1 METNEQE
8 NTNPTAEQAAAERT
22 TPAPE
27 QEATP
32 APEQEATPAPE
43 QAASASEQDAPQ
55 EKGAQAPGES
65 PAEAADPSDDNAARE
80 EEKANAEATAPDE
93 APAPDE
99 TAASEAP
106 APTEPN
112 WREMYARTMADFDNF
127 RKRTARDREE
137 LFKSAATDILKD
149 LLPTVDNLALAL
161 DKAADKE
168 DPFVKGI
175 QLVYDGLV
183 KMLADHGA
191 VPVDSLGEALDT
203 NFHEAIATLPSP
215 EVPEGHVMTEVKRG
229 WLLNGKVLR
238 AAQVV
243 VSAGKGE

>member
-8 NTNPTAEQAAAERT
+8 NTNPTTEQDAAET
-22 TPAPE
+22 
-27 QEATP
+27 ATP
-32 APEQEATPAPE
+32 APEQEAASAPE
-43 QAASASEQDAPQ
+43 QEAPPENDAAASA
-55 EKGAQAPGES
+55 ES
-65 PAEAADPSDDNAARE
+65 PDETADTTDNAARE
-80 EEKANAEATAPDE
+80 EEKNDGETAV
-93 APAPDE
+93 PDE
-99 TAASEAP
+99 TAAP
-106 APTEPN
+106 AEPD
-112 WREMYARTMADFDNF
+112 WKEMYARTMADFDNF

-168 DPFVKGI
+168 DPFVKGV

-191 VPVDSLGEALDT
+191 VPVDSLGEPLDT

>member
-1 METNEQE
+1 MEKNEQE
-8 NTNPTAEQAAAERT
+8 NTNPTTEKSAAEPTAAESATTAPEQDVPQENQEQATTESPDEAASTDKTAGAEEKPEDEAVAPDAAAEN
-22 TPAPE
+22 AAGE
-27 QEATP
+27 E
-32 APEQEATPAPE
+32 
-43 QAASASEQDAPQ
+43 AASS
-55 EKGAQAPGES
+55 
-65 PAEAADPSDDNAARE
+65 EAAAA
-80 EEKANAEATAPDE
+80 E
-93 APAPDE
+93 APAAPVEPD
-99 TAASEAP
+99 
-106 APTEPN
+106 
-112 WREMYARTMADFDNF
+112 WKGMYARTMADFDNF

-168 DPFVKGI
+168 DPFVKGV

-183 KMLADHGA
+183 KMLSDHGA
-191 VPVDSLGEALDT
+191 VPIDSLGEPLDT

>member
-1 METNEQE
+1 MEKNEQE
-8 NTNPTAEQAAAERT
+8 NTNPTTEQDAAET
-22 TPAPE
+22 
-27 QEATP
+27 ATP
-32 APEQEATPAPE
+32 APEQEAASAPE
-43 QAASASEQDAPQ
+43 Q
-55 EKGAQAPGES
+55 
-65 PAEAADPSDDNAARE
+65 
-80 EEKANAEATAPDE
+80 E
-93 APAPDE
+93 APAENDAAASGELPDE
-99 TAASEAP
+99 TADTAENAAGEEAANGESDVAEAP
-106 APTEPN
+106 AAPTEPD
-112 WREMYARTMADFDNF
+112 WKEMYARTMADFDNF

-137 LFKSAATDILKD
+137 LFKSAAADILKD

-168 DPFVKGI
+168 DPFVKGV

-191 VPVDSLGEALDT
+191 VPVDSLGEPLDT

>member
-1 METNEQE
+1 METNEEE
-8 NTNPTAEQAAAERT
+8 NAQMTAEQAAAEK
-22 TPAPE
+22 
-27 QEATP
+27 ATP
-32 APEQEATPAPE
+32 APEQEAASAPE
-43 QAASASEQDAPQ
+43 QEAPPENDAVAS
-55 EKGAQAPGES
+55 GES
-65 PAEAADPSDDNAARE
+65 PDEAADTTDNAAGE
-80 EEKANAEATAPDE
+80 EAANGESDVAE
-93 APAPDE
+93 APA
-99 TAASEAP
+99 
-106 APTEPN
+106 APTEPD
-112 WREMYARTMADFDNF
+112 WKGMYARTMADFDNF

-168 DPFVKGI
+168 DPFVKGV

-191 VPVDSLGEALDT
+191 VPVDSLGEPLDT

>member
-8 NTNPTAEQAAAERT
+8 NTNPTTEQDAAET
-22 TPAPE
+22 
-27 QEATP
+27 ATP
-32 APEQEATPAPE
+32 APEQDAPAE
-43 QAASASEQDAPQ
+43 NDAAAS
-55 EKGAQAPGES
+55 GES
-65 PAEAADPSDDNAARE
+65 PDEAADTTDNAAGE
-80 EEKANAEATAPDE
+80 EAANGESDVAE
-93 APAPDE
+93 APA
-99 TAASEAP
+99 
-106 APTEPN
+106 APTEPD
-112 WREMYARTMADFDNF
+112 WKGMYARTMADFDNF

-168 DPFVKGI
+168 DPFVKGV

-191 VPVDSLGEALDT
+191 VPVDSLGEPLDT

-215 EVPEGHVMTEVKRG
+215 EVPEGHVMAEVKRG

>member
-8 NTNPTAEQAAAERT
+8 NTNPTTEQDAAET
-22 TPAPE
+22 
-27 QEATP
+27 ATP
-32 APEQEATPAPE
+32 APEQEAASAPE
-43 QAASASEQDAPQ
+43 QDVPAENDAAAS
-55 EKGAQAPGES
+55 GES
-65 PAEAADPSDDNAARE
+65 PDEAADTTDNAAGE
-80 EEKANAEATAPDE
+80 EAANGESDVAEALA
-93 APAPDE
+93 
-99 TAASEAP
+99 
-106 APTEPN
+106 APTEPD
-112 WREMYARTMADFDNF
+112 WKGMYARTMADFDNF

-168 DPFVKGI
+168 DPFVKGV

-191 VPVDSLGEALDT
+191 VPVDSLGEPLDT

>member
-8 NTNPTAEQAAAERT
+8 NTNPTTEQDAAET
-22 TPAPE
+22 AAPAPEQESTSASE

-32 APEQEATPAPE
+32 APEQA
-43 QAASASEQDAPQ
+43 AASASEQDAPQ
-55 EKGAQAPGES
+55 EKGAQASDES
-65 PAEAADPSDDNAARE
+65 PAEAADPADDNAARD

-93 APAPDE
+93 

-106 APTEPN
+106 AAPTEPN

-168 DPFVKGI
+168 DPFVKGV

-191 VPVDSLGEALDT
+191 VPVDSVGEPLDT

>member
-8 NTNPTAEQAAAERT
+8 NTNPTTEQDAAET
-22 TPAPE
+22 
-27 QEATP
+27 ATP
-32 APEQEATPAPE
+32 APEQDAPAE
-43 QAASASEQDAPQ
+43 NDAAAS
-55 EKGAQAPGES
+55 GES
-65 PAEAADPSDDNAARE
+65 
-80 EEKANAEATAPDE
+80 
-93 APAPDE
+93 PDE
-99 TAASEAP
+99 TADTAENAAGEEAANGESDVAEAP
-106 APTEPN
+106 AAPTEPD
-112 WREMYARTMADFDNF
+112 WKEMYARTMADFDNF

-137 LFKSAATDILKD
+137 LFKSAAADILKD

-168 DPFVKGI
+168 DPFVKGV

-191 VPVDSLGEALDT
+191 VPVDSLGEPLDT

>member
-1 METNEQE
+1 MGRDY
-8 NTNPTAEQAAAERT
+8 AEPAAE
-22 TPAPE
+22 E
-27 QEATP
+27 
-32 APEQEATPAPE
+32 
-43 QAASASEQDAPQ
+43 
-55 EKGAQAPGES
+55 
-65 PAEAADPSDDNAARE
+65 PAEAGETP
-80 EEKANAEATAPDE
+80 AEAPKEPD
-93 APAPDE
+93 
-99 TAASEAP
+99 
-106 APTEPN
+106 
-112 WREMYARTMADFDNF
+112 WKGMYARTMADFDNF

-168 DPFVKGI
+168 DPFVKGV

-191 VPVDSLGEALDT
+191 VPVDSLGEPLDT

>member
-1 METNEQE
+1 MEKNEQE
-8 NTNPTAEQAAAERT
+8 NTNPTTEQAAAEAT
-22 TPAPE
+22 AAKAAATAPE
-27 QEATP
+27 QDAS
-32 APEQEATPAPE
+32 PENDA
-43 QAASASEQDAPQ
+43 AASGESSVVTADPAEN
-55 EKGAQAPGES
+55 APG
-65 PAEAADPSDDNAARE
+65 AEAANGESAA
-80 EEKANAEATAPDE
+80 AETSA
-93 APAPDE
+93 
-99 TAASEAP
+99 
-106 APTEPN
+106 APTEPD
-112 WREMYARTMADFDNF
+112 WKEMYARTMADFDNF

-137 LFKSAATDILKD
+137 LFKSAAADILKD

-168 DPFVKGI
+168 DPFVKGV

-191 VPVDSLGEALDT
+191 VPVDSLGEPLDT

>member
-8 NTNPTAEQAAAERT
+8 NTNPTTEQAAAEVA
-22 TPAPE
+22 TPVPE
-27 QEATP
+27 QDATP
-32 APEQEATPAPE
+32 APEQEAPPE
-43 QAASASEQDAPQ
+43 NDVQTSGKSPDETTDTTDKAAGEEEQP
-55 EKGAQAPGES
+55 
-65 PAEAADPSDDNAARE
+65 E
-80 EEKANAEATAPDE
+80 EEKPEGEAAAEDPPA
-93 APAPDE
+93 APAEPD
-99 TAASEAP
+99 
-106 APTEPN
+106 
-112 WREMYARTMADFDNF
+112 WKGMYARTMADFDNF

-161 DKAADKE
+161 DKATDKE
-168 DPFVKGI
+168 DPFVKGV

-191 VPVDSLGEALDT
+191 VPVDSLGEPLDT

>member
-8 NTNPTAEQAAAERT
+8 NTNPTTEQAAAET
-22 TPAPE
+22 
-27 QEATP
+27 ATP
-32 APEQEATPAPE
+32 APEQEAAPAPE
-43 QAASASEQDAPQ
+43 QDVPQ
-55 EKGAQAPGES
+55 ENDAATSGES
-65 PAEAADPSDDNAARE
+65 PDEAADTTDNAAGE
-80 EEKANAEATAPDE
+80 EEKTDGAAAAPEAPAAPTAPD
-93 APAPDE
+93 
-99 TAASEAP
+99 
-106 APTEPN
+106 
-112 WREMYARTMADFDNF
+112 WKGMYARTMADFDNF

-168 DPFVKGI
+168 DPFVKGV

-191 VPVDSLGEALDT
+191 VPVDSLGEPLDT

>member
-1 METNEQE
+1 MTMENNEEE
-8 NTNPTAEQAAAERT
+8 NTNQAAEPAAAEET
-22 TPAPE
+22 VPAEDAPDTAD
-27 QEATP
+27 ATDT
-32 APEQEATPAPE
+32 AE
-43 QAASASEQDAPQ
+43 AASSGEAAATDGSAAESAAAEPADAESTAEESAAKEP
-55 EKGAQAPGES
+55 ADDNPADGEPVDAKPADET
-65 PAEAADPSDDNAARE
+65 PAEAPKE
-80 EEKANAEATAPDE
+80 PD
-93 APAPDE
+93 
-99 TAASEAP
+99 
-106 APTEPN
+106 
-112 WREMYARTMADFDNF
+112 WKEMYARTMADFDNF

-161 DKAADKE
+161 DKATDKE
-168 DPFVKGI
+168 DPFVKGV

-191 VPVDSLGEALDT
+191 VPVDSLGEPLDT

>member
-8 NTNPTAEQAAAERT
+8 NTNPTTEQAAAEAT
-22 TPAPE
+22 AAKAAATAPE
-27 QEATP
+27 QEATS
-32 APEQEATPAPE
+32 APEQEAPPE
-43 QAASASEQDAPQ
+43 NDAAASA
-55 EKGAQAPGES
+55 ES
-65 PAEAADPSDDNAARE
+65 PDETADTTDNAARE
-80 EEKANAEATAPDE
+80 EEKNDGETAV
-93 APAPDE
+93 PDE
-99 TAASEAP
+99 TAAP
-106 APTEPN
+106 AEPD
-112 WREMYARTMADFDNF
+112 WKEMYARTMADFDNF

-168 DPFVKGI
+168 DPFVKGV

-191 VPVDSLGEALDT
+191 VPVDSLGEPLDT

>member
-1 METNEQE
+1 MEKNEQE
-8 NTNPTAEQAAAERT
+8 NTNPTTEQAAAEAT
-22 TPAPE
+22 AAKAAATAPE
-27 QEATP
+27 QDAS
-32 APEQEATPAPE
+32 PENDA
-43 QAASASEQDAPQ
+43 AAS
-55 EKGAQAPGES
+55 GES
-65 PAEAADPSDDNAARE
+65 SDETADPAENAAGAEAANGESAA
-80 EEKANAEATAPDE
+80 AETSA
-93 APAPDE
+93 
-99 TAASEAP
+99 
-106 APTEPN
+106 APTEPD
-112 WREMYARTMADFDNF
+112 WKEMYARTMADFDNF

-137 LFKSAATDILKD
+137 LFKSAAADILKD

-168 DPFVKGI
+168 DPFVKGV

-191 VPVDSLGEALDT
+191 VPVDSLGEPLDT

>member
-1 METNEQE
+1 MEKNEQE
-8 NTNPTAEQAAAERT
+8 NTNPTTEQAAAEAT
-22 TPAPE
+22 AAKAAATAP
-27 QEATP
+27 
-32 APEQEATPAPE
+32 
-43 QAASASEQDAPQ
+43 EQDAPA
-55 EKGAQAPGES
+55 ENDAAASGES
-65 PAEAADPSDDNAARE
+65 
-80 EEKANAEATAPDE
+80 
-93 APAPDE
+93 PDE
-99 TAASEAP
+99 TADTAENAAGEEAANGESDVAEAP
-106 APTEPN
+106 AAPTEPD
-112 WREMYARTMADFDNF
+112 WKEMYARTMADFDNF

-137 LFKSAATDILKD
+137 LFKSAAADILKD

-168 DPFVKGI
+168 DPFVKGV

-191 VPVDSLGEALDT
+191 VPVDSLGEPLDT

>member
-8 NTNPTAEQAAAERT
+8 NTNPETEQSAAEAAAAES
-22 TPAPE
+22 A
-27 QEATP
+27 AT
-32 APEQEATPAPE
+32 
-43 QAASASEQDAPQ
+43 ASEQDAPQ
-55 EKGAQAPGES
+55 ENDAQATSESSEESTAVPDAAGEEDGAS
-65 PAEAADPSDDNAARE
+65 GGEDA
-80 EEKANAEATAPDE
+80 
-93 APAPDE
+93 APA
-99 TAASEAP
+99 
-106 APTEPN
+106 EPN
-112 WREMYARTMADFDNF
+112 WKEMYARTMADFDNF

-161 DKAADKE
+161 DKAADKD
-168 DPFVKGI
+168 DPFVKGV

-191 VPVDSLGEALDT
+191 VPVDSLGEPLDT

>member
-8 NTNPTAEQAAAERT
+8 NTNPTTEQDAAET
-22 TPAPE
+22 
-27 QEATP
+27 ATP
-32 APEQEATPAPE
+32 APEQEAASAPE
-43 QAASASEQDAPQ
+43 Q
-55 EKGAQAPGES
+55 
-65 PAEAADPSDDNAARE
+65 
-80 EEKANAEATAPDE
+80 E
-93 APAPDE
+93 APAENDAAASGESPDE
-99 TAASEAP
+99 TADTAENAAGEEAANGESDVAEAP
-106 APTEPN
+106 AAPTEPD
-112 WREMYARTMADFDNF
+112 WKEMYARTMADFDNF

-137 LFKSAATDILKD
+137 LFKSAAADILKD

-168 DPFVKGI
+168 DPFVKGV

-191 VPVDSLGEALDT
+191 VPVDSLGEPLDT

>member
-1 METNEQE
+1 MEKNEQE
-8 NTNPTAEQAAAERT
+8 NTNPTMEQAAAET
-22 TPAPE
+22 
-27 QEATP
+27 ATP
-32 APEQEATPAPE
+32 APEQEAASVPE
-43 QAASASEQDAPQ
+43 QEAPPENDAAAS
-55 EKGAQAPGES
+55 GES
-65 PAEAADPSDDNAARE
+65 PDEAADTTDNAVG
-80 EEKANAEATAPDE
+80 EKEKNDGETAAPE
-93 APAPDE
+93 APA
-99 TAASEAP
+99 AP
-106 APTEPN
+106 AEPN
-112 WREMYARTMADFDNF
+112 WKGMYARTMADFDNF

-137 LFKSAATDILKD
+137 LFKSAAADILKD

-168 DPFVKGI
+168 DPFVKGV

-191 VPVDSLGEALDT
+191 VPVDSLGEPLDT

>member
-8 NTNPTAEQAAAERT
+8 NTNPTTEQDAAET
-22 TPAPE
+22 
-27 QEATP
+27 ATP
-32 APEQEATPAPE
+32 APEQEAASVPE
-43 QAASASEQDAPQ
+43 Q
-55 EKGAQAPGES
+55 
-65 PAEAADPSDDNAARE
+65 
-80 EEKANAEATAPDE
+80 E
-93 APAPDE
+93 APAENDAAASGELPDE
-99 TAASEAP
+99 TADTAENAAGEEAANGESDVAEAP
-106 APTEPN
+106 AAPTEPD
-112 WREMYARTMADFDNF
+112 WKGMYARTMADFDNF

-137 LFKSAATDILKD
+137 LFKSAAADILKD

-168 DPFVKGI
+168 DPFVKGV

-191 VPVDSLGEALDT
+191 VPVDSLGEPLDT

-229 WLLNGKVLR
+229 WLLNGKLLR

>member
-1 METNEQE
+1 MDNQEQE
-8 NTNPTAEQAAAERT
+8 EKKDVPAADAAAEPVAADT
-22 TPAPE
+22 EAESENTDAKPE
-27 QEATP
+27 QVEAD
-32 APEQEATPAPE
+32 AKPE
-43 QAASASEQDAPQ
+43 QAEADAKPEQAEADAAEP
-55 EKGAQAPGES
+55 EAAEEAQAEP
-65 PAEAADPSDDNAARE
+65 DW
-80 EEKANAEATAPDE
+80 KA
-93 APAPDE
+93 
-99 TAASEAP
+99 
-106 APTEPN
+106 
-112 WREMYARTMADFDNF
+112 MCARTMADFDNF

-137 LFKSAATDILKD
+137 LFKSAAGDVLKD

-168 DPFVKGI
+168 DPFVKGV

-191 VPVDSLGEALDT
+191 VPVDSLGEPLDT

-215 EVPEGHVMTEVKRG
+215 DIPEGHVMTEVKRG

>member
-8 NTNPTAEQAAAERT
+8 NTQPTTEPAAAEM
-22 TPAPE
+22 
-27 QEATP
+27 ATP
-32 APEQEATPAPE
+32 
-43 QAASASEQDAPQ
+43 ASEQDATPVPEQ
-55 EKGAQAPGES
+55 EAPPENDASASDKS
-65 PAEAADPSDDNAARE
+65 PDDATDAADKSTGA
-80 EEKANAEATAPDE
+80 EEKPE
-93 APAPDE
+93 DE
-99 TAASEAP
+99 TAAAENAVGEEAANSEAAAAP
-106 APTEPN
+106 AEPD
-112 WREMYARTMADFDNF
+112 WKGMYARTMADFDNF

-161 DKAADKE
+161 DKAADKD
-168 DPFVKGI
+168 DPFVKGV

-191 VPVDSLGEALDT
+191 VPVDSLGEPLDT

>member
-8 NTNPTAEQAAAERT
+8 NTNPTTEQDAAET
-22 TPAPE
+22 
-27 QEATP
+27 ATP
-32 APEQEATPAPE
+32 APEQEAASAPE
-43 QAASASEQDAPQ
+43 Q
-55 EKGAQAPGES
+55 
-65 PAEAADPSDDNAARE
+65 
-80 EEKANAEATAPDE
+80 E
-93 APAPDE
+93 APAENDAAASGELPDE
-99 TAASEAP
+99 TADTAENAAGEEAANGESDVAEAP
-106 APTEPN
+106 AAPTEPD
-112 WREMYARTMADFDNF
+112 WKEMYARTMADFDNF

-137 LFKSAATDILKD
+137 LFKSAAADILKD

-168 DPFVKGI
+168 DPFVKGV

-191 VPVDSLGEALDT
+191 VPVDSLGEPLDT